1 MENSQQNWTI
11 ISLGGSLIVPDR
23 IDTGFLIAFRDLII
37 SYVKQGSSFIIVTG
51 GGKTA
56 RIYQE
61 ALEQISNPS
70 AEDLDWVGIGSLRL
84 NALLV
89 SKMFGELAH
98 PEVINNGPDGFVD
111 VQKPVVIVG
120 AVNPG
125 KSTDLGA
132 IRFAVK
138 TGAKRVINLSNI
150 DYAYDSDPRKNP
162 DAKRLENVSWAEYR
176 SYIPSEWKPGLSTP
190 FDPIASKKAEEAGIE
205 VAIMNGADLE
215 NLQNYLDGKEFKG
228 TIIK

>member
-11 ISLGGSLIVPDR
+11 ISLGGSLIVPEI
-23 IDTGFLIAFRDLII
+23 IDVSFLKSFKALIA
-37 SYVKQGSSFIIVTG
+37 SYVEKGFSFVIVTG
-51 GGKTA
+51 GGRTA

-61 ALEQISNPS
+61 ALEQTSQAS
-70 AEDLDWVGIGSLRL
+70 AEDLDWVGIAALRL
-84 NALLV
+84 NAMLV
-89 SKMFGELAH
+89 LKVFGDMAH
-98 PEVINNGPDGFVD
+98 ADVINTGTDGLID
-111 VQKPVVIVG
+111 IEKPVVICG
-120 AVNPG
+120 AEKPG
-125 KSTDLGA
+125 SSTDLGA
-132 IRFAVK
+132 TRFALKV
-138 TGAKRVINLSNI
+138 GAKRVINLSNI

-215 NLQNYLDGKEFKG
+215 NLKNYLDGKEFKG